1 MIDAFCSGFSIGE
14 LHKIFL
20 SLLSQIKVNESKKLD
35 IYQMGRAKLLLEL
48 PNPGNRGESK

>member
-48 PNPGNRGESK
+48 PNPRNRGESK